1 MTALLEKQ
9 INIIRKFN
17 RYYTNILGLLDQ
29 HLLKSTL
36 SLAEVR
42 LLYEVE
48 HNPGCTS
55 KMIASTLCIDAGYL
69 SRLLKGLE
77 QAGYLTKAP
86 SATDA
91 RAYSLMLTDANAQK
105 LRNWNTPWTY
115 NKTAPARKNGRLLRL
130 PF

>member
-1 MTALLEKQ
+1 MAALLEKQ

-55 KMIASTLCIDAGYL
+55 KMIANTLCIDAGYL

-77 QAGYLTKAP
+77 QAGYLTKTP

-91 RAYSLMLTDANAQK
+91 RAYSLMLTDAG
-105 LRNWNTPWTY
+105 RS
-115 NKTAPARKNGRLLRL
+115 KN
-130 PF
+130 

>member
-55 KMIASTLCIDAGYL
+55 KMIANTLCIDAGYL

-77 QAGYLTKAP
+77 QAGYLTKTP
-86 SATDA
+86 SVTDA
-91 RAYSLMLTDANAQK
+91 RAYSLILTNPDAQK
-105 LRNWNTPWTY
+105 LRNWNTP
-115 NKTAPARKNGRLLRL
+115 
-130 PF
+130 

>member
-1 MTALLEKQ
+1 MYFKYFLPVKSV
-9 INIIRKFN
+9 F
-17 RYYTNILGLLDQ
+17 ILTLLDQ

-55 KMIASTLCIDAGYL
+55 KMIANTLCIDAGYL

-77 QAGYLTKAP
+77 QAGYLTKTP

-91 RAYSLMLTDANAQK
+91 RAYSLMLTDAGRAKIKELEYAMGLQQNSTRTQK
-105 LRNWNTPWTY
+105 RQAFTPAVLMFVIT
-115 NKTAPARKNGRLLRL
+115 
-130 PF
+130 F

>member
-1 MTALLEKQ
+1 MYFKYFLPVKSV
-9 INIIRKFN
+9 F
-17 RYYTNILGLLDQ
+17 ILTLLDQ

-36 SLAEVR
+36 LLAEVR

-77 QAGYLTKAP
+77 HAGYLTKTP

-91 RAYSLMLTDANAQK
+91 RAYSLMLTDA
-105 LRNWNTPWTY
+105 
-115 NKTAPARKNGRLLRL
+115 GRAKIKELEYAMDLQ
-130 PF
+130 